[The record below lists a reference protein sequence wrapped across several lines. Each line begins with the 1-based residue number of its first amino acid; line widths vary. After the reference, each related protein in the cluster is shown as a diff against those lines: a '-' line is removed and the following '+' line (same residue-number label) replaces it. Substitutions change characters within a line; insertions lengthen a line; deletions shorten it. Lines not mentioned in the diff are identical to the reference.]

1 MDKLPCSTSLLMS
14 INFDGLKDVINFFH
28 KNMNIMNEK
37 INDISKKFKG
47 FEDIQNQFNDSK
59 IKTEAGLRLLSDLEQ
74 SINNHSQII
83 IEHSNKIST
92 NKDNFEELK
101 LEIQKIKTDNKN
113 ISDKI
118 NNLES
123 NLNNDIGKIS
133 EEENEINKMKIENK
147 NNFDIIIKKVEDLDS
162 KITEIIEK
170 ENEKSEIKIINNK
183 EIKKEEE
190 NNINKKE
197 EENKDEEKEE
207 NNMEKLENNILFK
220 ALTIRVNQL
229 EEKIKKIS
237 DETLKNIITPNS
249 NKVTEIKE
257 AKYSNAENKFEDQL
271 DNNFNDKL
279 NEIENKISKLQNDF
293 LSLNLNNN
301 NNYDENQSPNV
312 ENQISDEMINNN
324 KIQKDNNE
332 NINQKQEDINNSIEQ
347 IKNIISN
354 DQQKFDSLEKK
365 IGEMISQINE
375 LYNEIS
381 GNKFLGKNE
390 FNKYSQKLNIQLKDY
405 NDKINDILL
414 KTSLN
419 SESLKKLSSINK
431 ISKNSMKTEYKLIN
445 NNKNDALLMETIESN
460 TKQIII
466 EYLKKSDL
474 ANNPKI
480 LKIEKDLENCTNLTN
495 ELSNKLMQLSKID
508 MNNLKKEISE
518 LKEKTKKDIE
528 NNNKNIEEKIK
539 NIPLFIDELYFCQ
552 RILFG
557 KEELEKYKKMS
568 KEERRNEIELGTSIK
583 DEMHIH
589 SDYLKKLSEG
599 INKVNN
605 RLSNLNKENLAAIK
619 KDLKNE
625 SNFILED
632 FKSGLKDSINKI
644 ETQLKDKVDKL
655 GLDQFWNKINEQLIE
670 EMKQKIDKKEMNKN
684 NNYLKKKID
693 NLESKI
699 SRTLVD
705 TLIDLQMDEAPLL
718 VKKNFREITEQ
729 KCASC
734 GQNLQN
740 VNNNGILG
748 FSMDF
753 NNVGANQ
760 HKNFK
765 PKNISDKDKLPE
777 IKTNLQK

>member
-170 ENEKSEIKIINNK
+170 ENKKSEI
-183 EIKKEEE
+183 IKNEEE

-207 NNMEKLENNILFK
+207 NNMEKIENNILFK

-237 DETLKNIITPNS
+237 EETIKNIITPNS

-257 AKYSNAENKFEDQL
+257 AKYSSAENKFEDQL

-301 NNYDENQSPNV
+301 NNYDANQSPKV

-431 ISKNSMKTEYKLIN
+431 TSKNSIKTEYKLIN

-557 KEELEKYKKMS
+557 KEGFEKYKKMS